1 MCEQIYAIDN
11 TTKEIAA
18 KERIVRCRDCKHCGQ
33 GIWGQERFP
42 TCERPTHAF
51 TVTDDGFC
59 AWGEPKKERK

>member
-18 KERIVRCRDCKHCGQ
+18 KERIVRCHDCKYRGR
-33 GIWGQERFP
+33 GAWGQECFP

-51 TVTDDGFC
+51 AVTDDGFC
-59 AWGEPKKERK
+59 AWGEPKKERE